1 MLILQSRVHRD
12 HQPYIFIS
20 EINQT
25 DIPQMS
31 ELAEA
36 IVLHMV
42 CFLLVRTA
50 GEKKKLTAG
59 SLAEEEERKKNKLT

>member
-1 MLILQSRVHRD
+1 
-12 HQPYIFIS
+12 
-20 EINQT
+20 
-25 DIPQMS
+25 MS